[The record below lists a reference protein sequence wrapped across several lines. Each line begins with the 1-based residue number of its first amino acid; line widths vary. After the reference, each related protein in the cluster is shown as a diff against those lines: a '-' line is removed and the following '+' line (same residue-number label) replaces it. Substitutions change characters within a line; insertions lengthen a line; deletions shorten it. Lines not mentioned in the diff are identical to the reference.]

1 MMKMLKNV
9 IIKDSNKHVQ
19 QDGAGCGV
27 GGTGREV
34 GVVSEV
40 ERVISSS
47 SSSLS
52 S

>member
-9 IIKDSNKHVQ
+9 IIKDSNKQVQ
-19 QDGAGCGV
+19 QDGGGDGV

-34 GVVSEV
+34 GV